1 MKVAAFNSITGEP
14 VEGSSAE
21 LANALARVNEIS
33 PSHVHFTLPGDSK
46 ESRLGMMEPRR
57 TPFGRL
63 HVAVY
68 GQTFVLSDVYHALQ
82 DELEWLRVY
91 LVAVVLMSVTT
102 AWFAVRQG
110 LWPLRAIAQEA
121 SHIDMD
127 SLDQRLSSD
136 QAPTEIGPLV
146 DAINDALKRLDAG
159 VARQRRFTAN
169 AAHELRTPVA
179 ILSARLDAPE
189 EPTFKTDLK
198 RDARRIRNIVEQLL
212 TAARLRVAGNRTAI
226 ESVLANLIDNALHA
240 EPEGGLVFVKVT
252 DRAVVEVIDHG
263 EGIAECDREMIF
275 EPFWRKSE
283 TKPGT
288 GLGLS
293 IAKELVSIHGG
304 QIWVEETPGGG
315 ATFKLAFPRP

>member
-1 MKVAAFNSITGEP
+1 
-14 VEGSSAE
+14 
-21 LANALARVNEIS
+21 
-33 PSHVHFTLPGDSK
+33 
-46 ESRLGMMEPRR
+46 MMEPRR

-212 TAARLRVAGNRTAI
+212 TAARLERR
-226 ESVLANLIDNALHA
+226 
-240 EPEGGLVFVKVT
+240 PPKV
-252 DRAVVEVIDHG
+252 I
-263 EGIAECDREMIF
+263 
-275 EPFWRKSE
+275 
-283 TKPGT
+283 
-288 GLGLS
+288 
-293 IAKELVSIHGG
+293 KELTLSRSPVQWPQMLRFWLFGRNVRSHLRRRPENSGL
-304 QIWVEETPGGG
+304 P
-315 ATFKLAFPRP
+315 ATEPR

>member
-1 MKVAAFNSITGEP
+1 
-14 VEGSSAE
+14 
-21 LANALARVNEIS
+21 
-33 PSHVHFTLPGDSK
+33 
-46 ESRLGMMEPRR
+46 MMEPRR

-121 SHIDMD
+121 SHIDMN

-159 VARQRRFTAN
+159 VARQRQFTAN

-212 TAARLRVAGNRTAI
+212 TAARLERRPAESDQRIDIIAVARAMAADAALLAIRAERQIAFEAPPGELRVAGNRTAI

-315 ATFKLAFPRP
+315 ATFKLAFPLP